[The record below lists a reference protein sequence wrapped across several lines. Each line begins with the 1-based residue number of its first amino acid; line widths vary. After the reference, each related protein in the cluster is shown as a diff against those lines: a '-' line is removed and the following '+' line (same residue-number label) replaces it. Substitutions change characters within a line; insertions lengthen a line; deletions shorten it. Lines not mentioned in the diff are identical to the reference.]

1 MLRTHIRCRR
11 MRVDEYDLIIPEVSP
26 DRFHLL
32 VYVAVAGKCFAAFGM
47 PRQRSHKVRVF
58 DLLIQIPDKSTA
70 RHMGRRNL
78 VERFCSGC
86 LFNGFKIVTL
96 RFSPAARNILLIA

>member
-1 MLRTHIRCRR
+1 MDMEKNDTQYWMAML
-11 MRVDEYDLIIPEVSP
+11 EVSECCQIG
-26 DRFHLL
+26 FHLL

-70 RHMGRRNL
+70 RHMG
-78 VERFCSGC
+78 
-86 LFNGFKIVTL
+86 
-96 RFSPAARNILLIA
+96 